1 MAISVDPSV
10 SDPLSIPNGSDFSD
24 IVADSNLFFKKN
36 SEIGLNSENKE
47 TNAGERNRPKLQPD
61 NLSSRSCNR
70 KIPNNGTIAATTG
83 NPQGIPPTLSSTT
96 AVLTP
101 TTHQTL
107 RPYCPPSKP
116 IESGK
121 ARPLHIFSTSTQ
133 NLKPMAFSK
142 IGIIGA
148 GISGLAAAKQLASHQ
163 PTVFE
168 ATDSLGGVWKHCSF
182 KSTKLQTPRCDYEFS
197 DYPWPT
203 RDNSSFPS
211 YVEILEYLTSYATH
225 FDLLKFVSFNS
236 KVVEIRFVGHDINVL
251 GGGGGGEGLSAAV
264 GQPIWEVAV
273 QTDQSNTVQ
282 WHAFEFLVICTGKYG
297 DVPKIPDFPHNK
309 GPEVFGGKVLHT
321 MDYSKL
327 EKEEATQLL
336 QGKKVVV
343 IGYKKS
349 AIDLAVECAE
359 SNQGP
364 EGQTCT
370 MVVRTLHW
378 TVPHYWVWGLPFYL
392 FYSTRSSQFLHQ
404 SPNQGLLRN
413 LLCCLLS
420 PARRSISKIIE
431 SYLAWKLPLNKY
443 GLKPDHPF
451 EEDYASCQMA
461 ILPENFFSEADK
473 GKIAF
478 KNSTSKWWFWEGGVE
493 FEDKTK
499 LEADVVVLATG
510 FDGKKKL
517 RDIIPQPF
525 RSLVEFPSGMMPLY
539 RGTINPMIPNMAFV
553 GYIESVSNL
562 HTAELRCKWLARL
575 IDNQFKLP
583 SVEKMLEQTTKE
595 MEIMKKTTRFYR
607 RSCISTFSIN
617 HSDEICQEMGWS
629 SWRKKSWFSE
639 AFSPYMSQDY
649 QEEI

>member
-1 MAISVDPSV
+1 MS
-10 SDPLSIPNGSDFSD
+10 
-24 IVADSNLFFKKN
+24 
-36 SEIGLNSENKE
+36 
-47 TNAGERNRPKLQPD
+47 
-61 NLSSRSCNR
+61 
-70 KIPNNGTIAATTG
+70 
-83 NPQGIPPTLSSTT
+83 
-96 AVLTP
+96 
-101 TTHQTL
+101 
-107 RPYCPPSKP
+107 
-116 IESGK
+116 
-121 ARPLHIFSTSTQ
+121 
-133 NLKPMAFSK
+133 FSK

-163 PTVFE
+163 PMVFE

-211 YVEILEYLTSYATH
+211 YVEILEYLNSYATN

-236 KVVEIRFVGHDINVL
+236 KVVEIRFVGHHINVL
-251 GGGGGGEGLSAAV
+251 GGGGGGEGLSTAAV
-264 GQPIWEVAV
+264 SQPIWEVAV
-273 QTDQSNTVQ
+273 QTDQSDTVQ

-321 MDYSKL
+321 LDYSKL
-327 EKEEATQLL
+327 EKEEATQLV

-359 SNQGP
+359 SNQ
-364 EGQTCT
+364 
-370 MVVRTLHW
+370 
-378 TVPHYWVWGLPFYL
+378 
-392 FYSTRSSQFLHQ
+392 
-404 SPNQGLLRN
+404 
-413 LLCCLLS
+413 
-420 PARRSISKIIE
+420 E
-431 SYLAWKLPLNKY
+431 SYLTWKLPLNKY

-461 ILPENFFSEADK
+461 ILPENFFTEADK

-525 RSLVEFPSGMMPLY
+525 RSFVEFPSGMMPLY